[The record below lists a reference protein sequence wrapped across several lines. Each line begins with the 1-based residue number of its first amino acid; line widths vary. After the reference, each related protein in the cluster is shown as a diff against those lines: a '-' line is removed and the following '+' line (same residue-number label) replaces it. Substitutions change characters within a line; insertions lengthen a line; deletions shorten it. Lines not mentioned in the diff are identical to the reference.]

1 VIDVTE
7 VTGVDSPHGTAS
19 ATGFVKKRTNDVN
32 RQSDRT
38 KRINVNHTAG
48 KGRGVPITIAD
59 VAAKAGVSKT
69 TVSRVLN
76 GKGELGEATAA
87 RVRRVIDELGYVPS
101 ARAVGLARGRT
112 RIVGMLVPSL
122 TWPWMGEVLQGAV
135 DVIEASRYG
144 LLLFTC
150 NRGEESMRQFASQV
164 SAKSFDGLLVIEPEG
179 TLDYIAELHSHGL
192 PIVLIDDRGNQ
203 PLFPSVATTNHTG
216 GAQAARHLLSIG
228 RRRPLVITGMER
240 FGCTQQRQS
249 GFRDTFAAAG
259 FPVAP
264 ELIFPGDFTFECGRI
279 AVREAMSGGIP
290 FDAVF
295 AHNDLSA
302 AGAIKA
308 VREAG
313 LAVPDD
319 VAVVGFDDIPL
330 AAHTDPPLTTV
341 HQPLRQMGETA
352 ARMLMTFF
360 AGTPLPDTPNVIPTS
375 LIVRASTAA

>member
-1 VIDVTE
+1 M
-7 VTGVDSPHGTAS
+7 
-19 ATGFVKKRTNDVN
+19 
-32 RQSDRT
+32 
-38 KRINVNHTAG
+38 
-48 KGRGVPITIAD
+48 PITIAD

-135 DVIEASRYG
+135 DVIEANRYG

-179 TLDYIAELHSHGL
+179 TLDYIAELHHHGL

-203 PLFPSVATTNHTG
+203 PLFPAVATTNHTG
-216 GAQAARHLLSIG
+216 GAQAARHLLSLG

-240 FGCTQQRQS
+240 FGCTQQRLA

-264 ELIFPGDFTFECGRI
+264 DLVALGDFTFECGRQ
-279 AVREAMSGGIP
+279 AVREAMARDIA

-308 VREAG
+308 AHEAG
-313 LAVPDD
+313 LDVPRD

-352 ARMLMTFF
+352 ARMLMSFF

-375 LIVRASTAA
+375 LIVRASTAAT

>member
-1 VIDVTE
+1 LPK
-7 VTGVDSPHGTAS
+7 G
-19 ATGFVKKRTNDVN
+19 AT
-32 RQSDRT
+32 
-38 KRINVNHTAG
+38 
-48 KGRGVPITIAD
+48 VPITIAD

-135 DVIEASRYG
+135 DVIEANRYG

-179 TLDYIAELHSHGL
+179 TLDYIAELHHHGL

-203 PLFPSVATTNHTG
+203 PLFPSVTTTNHTG
-216 GAQAARHLLSIG
+216 GAQAARHLLSLG
-228 RRRPLVITGMER
+228 RRRPLVITGMDK
-240 FGCTQQRQS
+240 FGCTQQRLS
-249 GFRDTFAAAG
+249 GFGDTFAAAG

-264 ELIFPGDFTFECGRI
+264 ELVATGDFTFECGRL
-279 AVREAMSGGIP
+279 AVREALAGGVP

-308 VREAG
+308 AHEAG
-313 LAVPDD
+313 LDVPRD

-375 LIVRASTAA
+375 LIIRASTTAA

>member
-1 VIDVTE
+1 M
-7 VTGVDSPHGTAS
+7 
-19 ATGFVKKRTNDVN
+19 
-32 RQSDRT
+32 
-38 KRINVNHTAG
+38 
-48 KGRGVPITIAD
+48 PITIAD

-135 DVIEASRYG
+135 DVIEANRYG

-179 TLDYIAELHSHGL
+179 TLDYIAELHNHGL
-192 PIVLIDDRGNQ
+192 PIVLIDDRGHQ
-203 PLFPSVATTNHTG
+203 PLFPSVTTTNHTG
-216 GAQAARHLLSIG
+216 GAQAARHLLSLG
-228 RRRPLVITGMER
+228 RRRPLVITGMDK
-240 FGCTQQRQS
+240 FGCTQQRLS
-249 GFRDTFAAAG
+249 GFGDTFAAAG
-259 FPVAP
+259 HPIEPRLVV
-264 ELIFPGDFTFECGRI
+264 PGDFTFECGRS
-279 AVREAMSGGIP
+279 AVRRLLEDGVP

-308 VREAG
+308 AHEAG
-313 LAVPDD
+313 LHVPGD

-375 LIVRASTAA
+375 LIVRASTAAPALSSSSR

>member
-1 VIDVTE
+1 M
-7 VTGVDSPHGTAS
+7 P
-19 ATGFVKKRTNDVN
+19 
-32 RQSDRT
+32 
-38 KRINVNHTAG
+38 
-48 KGRGVPITIAD
+48 VPITIAD
-59 VAAKAGVSKT
+59 VAAQAGVSKT

-76 GKGELGEATAA
+76 GKGELGAATAA
-87 RVRRVIDELGYVPS
+87 RVRRVIDALGYVPS

-135 DVIEASRYG
+135 DVIEADRYG

-179 TLDYIAELHSHGL
+179 TLDYIGELRAHGL

-203 PLFPSVATTNHTG
+203 PVFPSVATTNHLG
-216 GAQAARHLLSIG
+216 GVQAAEHLLALG
-228 RRRPLVITGMER
+228 RRRPLVIAGMER
-240 FGCTQQRQS
+240 FGCTQQRLA
-249 GFRDTFAAAG
+249 GFGDTYAGAG
-259 FPVAP
+259 FPLDPV
-264 ELIFPGDFTFECGRI
+264 LIAPGDFTFDCGRL
-279 AVREAMSGGIP
+279 AVDKLLAADVP

-308 VREAG
+308 VHEAG
-313 LAVPDD
+313 LAVPGD
-319 VAVVGFDDIPL
+319 VAVVGFDDVPL

-341 HQPLRQMGETA
+341 RQPLRQMGETA
-352 ARMLMTFF
+352 ARMLMAYF
-360 AGTPLPDTPNVIPTS
+360 AGTPLPETPDVIPTE
-375 LIVRASTAA
+375 LIVRASTGTP